1 MEDLDALKSDH
12 GVLRIYGQYVR
23 GLKRAG
29 DKYVG
34 CCPLPEHNDKTPS
47 FTIFPDMR
55 CSCFG
60 CGANMNIFQLVQKMD
75 GCDFNAAVEKVK
87 SELGQS
93 DWASTKEKV
102 ESTFKPVAEPK
113 TYKTLSLE
121 QYSKLESALTAS
133 KAAQDWLLNERG
145 ITLETAQRLH
155 LGFAQN
161 IGQLAGEAGAD
172 IADGG
177 WAAFP
182 CVEGDKVVS
191 LKYRSII
198 RKKPG
203 GFARQPGMATALF
216 NTESIDCFSPIM
228 VSEGECDA
236 CVLEQAGFRAVSV
249 PSAGT
254 KLTPEMKDQLMLA
267 SMVIL
272 AGDTDPT
279 GSGYMQKLWRELSER
294 TFLLAWPAGMK
305 DANQTFLEHC
315 GRDIDKF
322 RALVE
327 ELIAKAKSTP
337 MPDIYSIQEVM
348 RTGED
353 TSLVD
358 RQDRLRFPWKGVDEM
373 AVLLPGSVLGLMSTS
388 TGQGKTC
395 YSLQFSLFGARK
407 YNETVVNWQ
416 CELSPSEIA
425 TMVAAQV
432 LHKNRNFLKKEDL
445 KEAADEL
452 DGVQYFVGNNST
464 LNNIMDVL
472 DLMEAA
478 VRRCGATVCVLDNL
492 TFYTTGI
499 DDEVR
504 VQAAAMKRIK
514 QMAVQYG
521 LKFIVV
527 SQPRKAQAQSKGK
540 KTHISDA
547 KGSASLGD
555 TCDSFMAI
563 HRELSKDTDGTGVN
577 DPYEEKTLVE
587 MLKTRSKGLGK
598 SSAFLQFFGEFAEFS
613 AIEHNYEE
621 APE

>member
-1 MEDLDALKSDH
+1 MKS
-12 GVLRIYGQYVR
+12 
-23 GLKRAG
+23 
-29 DKYVG
+29 
-34 CCPLPEHNDKTPS
+34 
-47 FTIFPDMR
+47 
-55 CSCFG
+55 
-60 CGANMNIFQLVQKMD
+60 
-75 GCDFNAAVEKVK
+75 
-87 SELGQS
+87 
-93 DWASTKEKV
+93 
-102 ESTFKPVAEPK
+102 
-113 TYKTLSLE
+113 
-121 QYSKLESALTAS
+121 
-133 KAAQDWLLNERG
+133 
-145 ITLETAQRLH
+145 
-155 LGFAQN
+155 
-161 IGQLAGEAGAD
+161 
-172 IADGG
+172 
-177 WAAFP
+177 
-182 CVEGDKVVS
+182 
-191 LKYRSII
+191 
-198 RKKPG
+198 
-203 GFARQPGMATALF
+203 
-216 NTESIDCFSPIM
+216 
-228 VSEGECDA
+228 
-236 CVLEQAGFRAVSV
+236 
-249 PSAGT
+249 
-254 KLTPEMKDQLMLA
+254 

-272 AGDTDPT
+272 SGDADAAGT
-279 GSGYMQKLWRELSER
+279 SSMAKLWRELSER
-294 TFLLAWPAGMK
+294 TFLLAWPGGMK
-305 DANQTFLEHC
+305 DANQTFIEHC
-315 GRDIDKF
+315 GRNIDKL
-322 RALVE
+322 RTLVE
-327 ELIAKAKSTP
+327 ELTAKAKSTP

-358 RQDRLRFPWKGVDEM
+358 RQDRLRFPWKSVDEM
-373 AVLLPGSVLGLMSTS
+373 AILLPGSVLGVMSTS

-452 DGVQYFVGNNST
+452 DGVSYYVGNNPT
-464 LNNIMDVL
+464 INNVMDVL

-492 TFYTTGI
+492 HFYTTGI

-527 SQPRKAQAQSKGK
+527 SQPRKANAQSRGK
-540 KTHISDA
+540 KTVIADA

-563 HRELSKDTDGTGVN
+563 HRELSKDTTGEGVD

>member
-1 MEDLDALKSDH
+1 VEDLNALKSDP
-12 GVLRIYGQYVR
+12 GVLRIYGQYIK
-23 GLKRAG
+23 GLKKQG
-29 DKYVG
+29 NVYMG
-34 CCPLPEHNDKTPS
+34 CCPFHADKTPS
-47 FTIFPDMR
+47 FAVHSDMLWF
-55 CSCFG
+55 CHSG
-60 CGANMNIFQLVQKMD
+60 CGGGNIMQLVERRD
-75 GCDFNAAVEKVK
+75 GISFGEAVEKVK
-87 SELGQS
+87 RELGQS

-102 ESTFKPVAEPK
+102 ESTFKSVAEPK
-113 TYKTLSLE
+113 IYKTLSLE
-121 QYSKLESALTAS
+121 QYSKLEDALASS

-161 IGQLAGEAGAD
+161 IGQLAGESGAD
-172 IADGG
+172 IADKG
-177 WAAFP
+177 WIAFP
-182 CVEGDKVVS
+182 CIEGDKVLSV
-191 LKYRSII
+191 KYRSII

-216 NTESIDCFSPIM
+216 NTETIDVFEPLY
-228 VSEGECDA
+228 VTEGEFDT

-249 PSAGT
+249 PSAGA
-254 KLTPEMKDQLMLA
+254 KLTPVQKDILMKS

-272 AGDTDPT
+272 SGDADAAGT
-279 GSGYMQKLWRELSER
+279 SSMAKLWRELSER
-294 TFLLAWPAGMK
+294 TFLLAWPGGMK
-305 DANQTFLEHC
+305 DANQTFIEHC
-315 GRDIDKF
+315 GRNIDKL
-322 RALVE
+322 RTLVE
-327 ELIAKAKSTP
+327 ELTAKAKSTP

-358 RQDRLRFPWKGVDEM
+358 RQDRLRFPWKSVDEM
-373 AVLLPGSVLGLMSTS
+373 AILLPGSVLGVMSTS

-452 DGVQYFVGNNST
+452 DGVSYYVGNNPT
-464 LNNIMDVL
+464 INNVMDVL

-492 TFYTTGI
+492 HFYTTGI

-527 SQPRKAQAQSKGK
+527 SQPRKANAQSRGK
-540 KTHISDA
+540 KTVIADA

-563 HRELSKDTDGTGVN
+563 HRELSKDTTGEGVD

>member
-1 MEDLDALKSDH
+1 MEDLEQLKHDP
-12 GVLRIYGQYVR
+12 
-23 GLKRAG
+23 GLIRVYA
-29 DKYVG
+29 KYVKLKKQGNVYMGG
-34 CCPLPEHNDKTPS
+34 CPFHADKTPS
-47 FTIFPDMR
+47 FAVHSDMLWF
-55 CSCFG
+55 CHSG
-60 CGANMNIFQLVQKMD
+60 CGGGNIMQLVERLD
-75 GCDFNAAVEKVK
+75 GISFGEAVEKVK
-87 SELGQS
+87 KELGQS
-93 DWASTKEKV
+93 DWAVTREKV
-102 ESTFKPVAEPK
+102 ESTFKSVAEPK
-113 TYKTLSLE
+113 IYKTISLE
-121 QYSKLESALTAS
+121 QYSKLESALAAS
-133 KAAQDWLLNERG
+133 KTAQDWLLNERG
-145 ITLETAQRLH
+145 ITLETAQQLR
-155 LGFAQN
+155 LGFVQN
-161 IGQLAGEAGAD
+161 IGALAGEAGAD

-177 WAAFP
+177 WIAFP
-182 CVEGDKVVS
+182 SIEGNKVLSV
-191 LKYRSII
+191 KYRSLV

-216 NTESIDCFSPIM
+216 NTETIDVFEP
-228 VSEGECDA
+228 VYVTEGEFDA
-236 CVLEQAGFRAVSV
+236 AALEQAGFHAVSV
-249 PSAGT
+249 PSAGA
-254 KLTPEMKDQLMLA
+254 KLTPQQKDQLMQA

-272 AGDTDPT
+272 AGDTDAAGT
-279 GSGYMQKLWRELSER
+279 SAFQKLWNELGEK
-294 TFLLAWPAGMK
+294 TYLLTWPSGMK

-322 RALVE
+322 RTLVE
-327 ELIAKAKSTP
+327 ELTAKAKSTP

-445 KEAADEL
+445 REAADEL

-464 LNNIMDVL
+464 INNVMDVL

-492 TFYTTGI
+492 TFYTTGV

>member
-1 MEDLDALKSDH
+1 MEDLNALKSDP
-12 GVLRIYGQYVR
+12 GVLRIYGQYVK
-23 GLKRAG
+23 GLKKQG
-29 DKYVG
+29 NVYMG
-34 CCPLPEHNDKTPS
+34 CCPFHADKTPS
-47 FTIFPDMR
+47 FAVHSDMLWF
-55 CSCFG
+55 CHSG
-60 CGANMNIFQLVQKMD
+60 CGGGNIMQLVERLD
-75 GCDFNAAVEKVK
+75 GISFGEAVEKVK
-87 SELGQS
+87 RELGQS

-113 TYKTLSLE
+113 TYKTISLK
-121 QYSKLESALTAS
+121 QYSKLETALENS
-133 KAAQDWLLNERG
+133 PAAVAWLRQERG
-145 ITLETAQRLH
+145 IEIETAKRLH

-172 IADGG
+172 ISDKG
-177 WAAFP
+177 WIAFP
-182 CVEGDKVVS
+182 CVDGDKVVS
-191 LKYRSII
+191 IKYRSLA

-216 NTESIDCFSPIM
+216 NTESIDCFSPLY
-228 VSEGECDA
+228 VTEGEFDA
-236 CVLEQAGFRAVSV
+236 CVLEAAGFHAVSV
-249 PSAGT
+249 PSAGA
-254 KLTPEMKDQLMLA
+254 KLTPQQKDQLMQA
-267 SMVIL
+267 SVVIL
-272 AGDTDPT
+272 SGDTDQT
-279 GSGYMQKLWRELSER
+279 GSSYMSKLWQELG
-294 TFLLAWPAGMK
+294 TKCYLLSWPSPMK

-315 GRDIDKF
+315 SRDLGKF
-322 RALVE
+322 GELVE
-327 ELIAKAKSTP
+327 ELTEKAKSTP

-348 RTGED
+348 LTGED

-358 RQDRLRFPWKGVDEM
+358 RPDRLRFPWKGVDEM

-445 KEAADEL
+445 KEAADQL
-452 DGVQYFVGNNST
+452 DGVNYYVGNNST
-464 LNNIMDVL
+464 INNIMDVL

-521 LKFIVV
+521 VKFVVV

-598 SSAFLQFFGEFAEFS
+598 SSTFLQFFGEFAEFS

-621 APE
+621 EPA

>member
-1 MEDLDALKSDH
+1 VEDLDALKENPQ
-12 GVLRIYGQYVR
+12 VLSLYGRYTK
-23 GLKRAG
+23 LKK
-29 DKYVG
+29 DSSKSYVG
-34 CCPLPEHNDKTPS
+34 LCPLVGHTEKTPS
-47 FTIFPDMR
+47 FHVYDDMR
-55 CSCFG
+55 FQCFG
-60 CGANMNIFQLVQKMD
+60 CSKNGNIFQFLQDVD
-75 GCDFNAAVEKVK
+75 NSDFKAAVEKVK
-87 SELGQS
+87 AQVGESSWES
-93 DWASTKEKV
+93 SKRKV
-102 ESTFKPVAEPK
+102 EETFKPVAEPK
-113 TYKTLSLE
+113 TYKTISLE
-121 QYSKLESALTAS
+121 QYSKLETALENS
-133 KAAQDWLLNERG
+133 LAAVAWLRQERG
-145 ITLETAQRLH
+145 IEIETAKRLH

-172 IADGG
+172 IADKG
-177 WAAFP
+177 WIAFP
-182 CVEGDKVVS
+182 CVEGDKVAS
-191 LKYRSII
+191 IKYRSII

-216 NTESIDCFSPIM
+216 NTEDIDVFEP
-228 VSEGECDA
+228 VYVLEGEFDCA
-236 CVLEQAGFRAVSV
+236 VMCQAGFRAVSV

-254 KLTPEMKDQLMLA
+254 KLTPSMKDQLMQA
-267 SMVIL
+267 STVIL
-272 AGDTDPT
+272 AGDTDAAGT
-279 GSGYMQKLWRELSER
+279 SAFQKLWNELGEK
-294 TFLLAWPAGMK
+294 TYLLAWPSGMK

-315 GRDIDKF
+315 GRNIDKF
-322 RALVE
+322 KTLVE
-327 ELIAKAKSTP
+327 ELTAKAKSTP

-358 RQDRLRFPWKGVDEM
+358 RQDRLRFPWKSVDEM
-373 AVLLPGSVLGLMSTS
+373 AILLPGSVLGVMSTS

-452 DGVQYFVGNNST
+452 DGVSYYVGNNPTINSV
-464 LNNIMDVL
+464 MDVL

-492 TFYTTGI
+492 HFYTTGI

-527 SQPRKAQAQSKGK
+527 SQPRKANAQSRGK
-540 KTHISDA
+540 KTVIADA